1 MTAAQLKSAPAY
13 SLELPRP
20 TRDIEEGKRLL
31 DEYGLFVH
39 EGFLSP
45 EQVKVLRERLVEQA
59 EMECEQGVALLSGQ
73 SRGGGTWYG
82 RPENGKLPGWQGIS
96 YLVNKG
102 RPFIDLVMDKR
113 LHEYAKHAFRGT
125 SFHLAASTGLIVRRG
140 AEPMVVH
147 VDQQYVPFPTPTP
160 LYLNVMICLTEF
172 EEEMGATRVVP
183 KSHRF
188 PTYPAQAFDPVKGAH
203 NPEPI
208 DTVAVE
214 CAAGSAIF
222 FESRTWHQSGIS
234 TSDKTRL
241 SISTLWGQSW
251 VKPMDDHMASL
262 HDDVYRS
269 LSKAELEILG
279 FKAEPSGRI
288 EPRFPGDRQNTNRH
302 IPFVPEL
309 RRGGDKRAVPLE
321 DMDGRNLSAEAE
333 AMGLRF
339 EEKKA
344 GS

>member
-1 MTAAQLKSAPAY
+1 MTAAQIKQPPAFD
-13 SLELPRP
+13 LELPRP

-31 DEYGLFVH
+31 DEYGLCVH

-45 EQVKVLRERLVEQA
+45 EQVKILRDRLAEQA

-73 SRGGGTWYG
+73 SRGGKTWYG
-82 RPENGKLPGWQGIS
+82 SPEKGQLPGWQGIS
-96 YLVNKG
+96 FLVNKG

-113 LHEYAKHAFRGT
+113 LHEYAKHAFRGA
-125 SFHLAASTGLIVRRG
+125 SFHLSASTGLIVRRG

-172 EEEMGATRVVP
+172 EEQMGATRVVP

-188 PTYPAQAFDPVKGAH
+188 PGYPPQAFDAVRGAH

-214 CAAGSAIF
+214 CPAGSAIL

-251 VKPMDDHMASL
+251 VKPMDDIMASL
-262 HDDVYRS
+262 HEDVYHS
-269 LSKAELEILG
+269 LTKEELDILG

-288 EPRFPGDRQNTNRH
+288 EPRFPGDRNNSNRQ
-302 IPFVPEL
+302 IPYVPEL
-309 RRGGDKRAVPLE
+309 RPGGSKRAMTLE
-321 DMDGRNLSAEAE
+321 AAADRGLADEAK
-333 AMGLRF
+333 AMGLSF
-339 EEKKA
+339 DEKKA
-344 GS
+344 KS